1 MREAGLWDY
10 VVVNDD
16 LEETM
21 KEMSAIAQRC
31 LLGRVGNATDK
42 PAPPTTA
49 QKEVGQA
56 AELHEVGSVKQWGMV
71 LPDFLLDTCWGTRAL
86 HKESC
91 WTPAQPKS
99 PW

>member
-1 MREAGLWDY
+1 MEQPLSKQGLAGSKACRSTAILTVLSCSMREAGLWDY

-56 AELHEVGSVKQWGMV
+56 S
-71 LPDFLLDTCWGTRAL
+71 
-86 HKESC
+86 
-91 WTPAQPKS
+91 
-99 PW
+99 

>member
-49 QKEVGQA
+49 QKEVGRA
-56 AELHEVGSVKQWGMV
+56 AWLHEAG
-71 LPDFLLDTCWGTRAL
+71 
-86 HKESC
+86 
-91 WTPAQPKS
+91 
-99 PW
+99 

>member
-56 AELHEVGSVKQWGMV
+56 S
-71 LPDFLLDTCWGTRAL
+71 
-86 HKESC
+86 
-91 WTPAQPKS
+91 
-99 PW
+99 